1 MKTSYQLAFIDL
13 DDTLLG
19 PDKKISPANLAALE
33 RLRSAGVQIVVASG
47 RHHKNITGFNEIGHQ
62 GWVLSSHGSVVR
74 HDQTGEVL
82 LEMTMNPKLAVD
94 LCHRAQELG
103 MSVIA
108 YHREGAYIEEAST
121 WTEFYASQAGWDP
134 QHVNFKSLPPEGFQ
148 KIIWSEEPKIIDQL
162 APTMKEELSDQLY
175 VVETNPELLEFLA
188 YSSNKSVGAKV
199 LAEKLG
205 VPAEQTLAF
214 GDGNNDVELLS
225 WAGLSVAMSHGRE
238 SARQAAKFVSPD
250 GPPESA
256 FARAV
261 DLALSA

>member
-19 PDKKISPANLAALE
+19 PDKTISPANLAALD

-47 RHHKNITGFNEIGHQ
+47 RHHKNITSFGEIGRQ

-74 HDQTGEVL
+74 HEQTGEVL
-82 LEMTMNPKLAVD
+82 LEMTMNPKLASD
-94 LCHRAQELG
+94 LCRRAQELG

-108 YHREGAYIEEAST
+108 YHHDGAFIEEESS
-121 WTEFYASQAGWDP
+121 WTEYYASQAGWNP
-134 QHVNFKSLPPEGFQ
+134 RHVDFKNLPPEGFQ
-148 KIIWSEEPKIIDQL
+148 KIIWSEEPKIIDRV
-162 APTMKEELSDQLY
+162 APAMMKELSDRLY

-188 YSSNKSVGAKV
+188 HSSNKSVGAQA
-199 LAEKLG
+199 LTHKLG
-205 VPAEQTLAF
+205 VSVEHTLAF
-214 GDGNNDVELLS
+214 GDGNNDVELLR

-238 SARQAAKFVSPD
+238 SARQAARFISPD